1 MIHTIEHVQERD
13 GEYYVTQTRVPV
25 GVVIA
30 SWKRNTP
37 PEHIVEQF
45 PSLSLADIYGVITY
59 YLDHQ
64 QQMDEHFARLGEEY
78 ERARLKQRTDNPA
91 FYADLQQRIDAWRVT
106 HPNESG
112 DSEV

>member
-1 MIHTIEHVQERD
+1 MIHTIEHVQERE

-25 GVVIA
+25 GVIVA
-30 SWKRNTP
+30 SWKRATP

-64 QQMDEHFARLGEEY
+64 LEMDEHFALLSEDY
-78 ERARLKQRTDNPA
+78 ERERLKQRADDPV
-91 FYADLQQRIDAWRVT
+91 FYGDLHQRIDTWRAT
-106 HPNESG
+106 HPHESG